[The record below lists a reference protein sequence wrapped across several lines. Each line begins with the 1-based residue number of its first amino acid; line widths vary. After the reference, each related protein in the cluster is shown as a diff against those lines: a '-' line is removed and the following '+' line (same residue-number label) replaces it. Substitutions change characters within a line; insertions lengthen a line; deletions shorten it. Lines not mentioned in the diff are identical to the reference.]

1 VAATVLLGFAWALL
15 VPGGQSPDE
24 PAHIGYAQV
33 FAERLGFPKRDR
45 DEEDLRESA
54 FSTEQ
59 RVARDRSHQ
68 QWQFAEPRVKSEW
81 NPDAERNWD
90 RKRERLVDADRSD
103 GGGPNS
109 ASGNPPLYYAYLA
122 VAYHAAGAGHFFDR
136 LYAMRLWSV
145 LLLGLAVVA
154 TWLLAGELTAR
165 NRLAQLV
172 AAGVVGMQPMASFIS
187 ASINPDAALVP
198 LWALTFWL
206 GVRLLRRPV
215 TRAGLAALLAAM
227 IAALLVKASSL
238 ALVPAVALVLVLVA
252 RRSRAQ
258 GHVRRRQLAWLGAG
272 AAGVAALGVI
282 ATSGRLGNV
291 VRFEPAAIPGFASY
305 LWQAY
310 FPNLPFQTP
319 IPGLAAFAGY
329 DTWIRSG
336 WAAFGWLE
344 VQFPSPVYVVLA
356 VVSVGLVVGGLVAMW
371 RGRFSVDRGAA
382 AFLGLAAVVLV
393 AVLHWAEYRQFVDQ
407 QQSFLQ
413 GRYYL
418 PLLPIGGLLTAA
430 ALANLPARWRPAAAG
445 AVLGALLVLQL
456 FSLGLVAARFYV

>member
-1 VAATVLLGFAWALL
+1 MVLGFAWALFL
-15 VPGGQSPDE
+15 PGGQSPDE

-45 DEEDLRESA
+45 DEENLRESA

-59 RVARDRSHQ
+59 RLARDRSHQ

-81 NPDAERNWD
+81 RAAAERRWQRKQQTLSD
-90 RKRERLVDADRSD
+90 RDRAD

-122 VAYHAAGAGHFFDR
+122 PAYHAAGGHFFDR
-136 LYAMRLWSV
+136 LFAMRMWSV
-145 LLLGLAVVA
+145 LLLGMAVVA
-154 TWLLAGELTAR
+154 TWLLAGELTGR

-172 AAGVVGMQPMASFIS
+172 AGSVVGLQPMASFIT
-187 ASINPDAALVP
+187 ASINPDAALIP

-215 TRAGLAALLAAM
+215 TRAGVVWLLAATL
-227 IAALLVKASSL
+227 ASLLVKASSL
-238 ALVPAVALVLVLVA
+238 ALVPAVAAVLVVVA

-258 GHVRRRQLAWLGAG
+258 GQVRRRQLAWVAAG
-272 AAGVAALGVI
+272 AATIVAGGVA

-291 VRFEPAAIPGFASY
+291 LALEPAALPGFASY

-310 FPNLPFQTP
+310 LPNLPFQTQ

-329 DTWIRSG
+329 DLWIRSG

-344 VQFPSPVYVVLA
+344 VQFSAPVYAALA
-356 VVSVGLVVGGLVAMW
+356 VVSVGLVGGGLVALV
-371 RGRFSVDRGAA
+371 RGRFPVDRAVL
-382 AFLGLAAVVLV
+382 AFLGLAALVLV

-413 GRYYL
+413 GRYLL
-418 PLLPIGGLLTAA
+418 PLLPIGGVLTAA
-430 ALANLPARWRPAAAG
+430 ALTNLPPRLRAAGAG
-445 AVLGALLVLQL
+445 AVLGGMFVLQL
-456 FSLGLVAARFYV
+456 FSLGLLATRFYV

>member
-1 VAATVLLGFAWALL
+1 MAATLLLGFAWALL
-15 VPGGQSPDE
+15 LPGGQSPDE

-59 RVARDRSHQ
+59 RLARDRSHQ
-68 QWQFAEPRVKSEW
+68 QWQYADPRVKSEW
-81 NPDAERNWD
+81 NPDAERRWD
-90 RKRERLVDADRSD
+90 RKREGLVDADRAD

-122 VAYHAAGAGHFFDR
+122 PAYHAAGAGHFFDR
-136 LYAMRLWSV
+136 LFAMRMWSV

-154 TWLLAGELTAR
+154 TWLAAGELTGR
-165 NRLAQLV
+165 NRLAQLT
-172 AAGVVGMQPMASFIS
+172 AAGVVGLQPMASFIS
-187 ASINPDAALVP
+187 ASINPDAALIP
-198 LWALTFWL
+198 TWALAFWL
-206 GVRLLRRPV
+206 GVRLLRRPA
-215 TRAGLAALLAAM
+215 TRAAVAGLLAAT

-238 ALVPAVALVLVLVA
+238 ALVPAVALALVVAA
-252 RRSRAQ
+252 RRSHAQ
-258 GHVRRRQLAWLGAG
+258 GRVRRRRLAWLGTG
-272 AAGVAALGVI
+272 AAALVALGVI

-291 VRFEPAAIPGFASY
+291 VQLSPAAIPGFASY

-310 FPNLPFQTP
+310 LPNLPSQTP

-329 DTWIRSG
+329 DIWIRSG

-344 VQFPSPVYVVLA
+344 VQFPSPVYAVLA
-356 VVSVGLVVGGLVAMW
+356 AVSVALVVGGVVAIW
-371 RGRFSVDRGAA
+371 RGRFPVERSVL
-382 AFLGLAAVVLV
+382 AFLGLAALVLV
-393 AVLHWAEYRQFVDQ
+393 AALHWAEYRQFVDQ

-418 PLLPIGGLLTAA
+418 PLLPIGGLVTAA
-430 ALANLPARWRPAAAG
+430 ALANLPPRWRAAGAG
-445 AVLGALLVLQL
+445 AVLAGLFVLQL
-456 FSLGLVAARFYV
+456 FSLGLVAVRFYV